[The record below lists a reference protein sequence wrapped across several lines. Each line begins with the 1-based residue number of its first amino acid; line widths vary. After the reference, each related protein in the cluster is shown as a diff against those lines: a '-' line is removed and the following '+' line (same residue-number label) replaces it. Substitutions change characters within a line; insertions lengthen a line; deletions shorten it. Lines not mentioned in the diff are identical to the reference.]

1 MGSIHAGRFE
11 DVISWNMKS
20 YVNIMMFRHLF
31 SKYRLR
37 LTEHYYTVSA
47 QIVLASV
54 PKHNWWITGSS
65 WYEQCDTS
73 CIIGIIGIM
82 YSFLLPSGS

>member
-1 MGSIHAGRFE
+1 
-11 DVISWNMKS
+11 
-20 YVNIMMFRHLF
+20 MMFRHLF

-54 PKHNWWITGSS
+54 PKHN
-65 WYEQCDTS
+65 
-73 CIIGIIGIM
+73 
-82 YSFLLPSGS
+82 